1 MVYSDIKINLT
12 TKMLENIKIFVFF
25 FIISFSNMLQA
36 YDDRIIVIVNDK
48 VILKSEVQNAIDNL
62 SQEEIIKE
70 YSTLSEREIIDKII
84 EKMIDKNLILQAAE
98 RYDIKIS
105 DIALESKLQEI
116 ANRQKLTI
124 NELRDLI
131 ISSGSDYQRYIR
143 ELKDEMTIDALFVS
157 QFYSRANVTEEEVD
171 NFIRREKINEQ
182 GNIQYEIIEF
192 VINDEEKT
200 IEKSSIDKIYSYAIK
215 TNFTEAK
222 EKFSTHDIKITNLG
236 VVDVN
241 VLPRLYV
248 DALKNI
254 KSNEYTDVIS
264 SSKGYH
270 ILKVLSAKNQDIA
283 YVDEYKVRH
292 ILIKPDPMTT
302 DREVKQKLFKLR
314 DEISNVDEFAEN
326 AKKYS
331 ADLVSAFNGGD
342 LNWQRS
348 KNLVPE
354 FASIM
359 EKTPINTISDPFS
372 TQFGWHI
379 LFVENKRTVD
389 DAQSIIRANVAN
401 AIRANK
407 AKREKDDWKAKL
419 KDQAFI
425 EIKEF

>member
-70 YSTLSEREIIDKII
+70 YSTLSEKEIIDKII

-116 ANRQKLTI
+116 ASKQKLTI

-131 ISSGSDYQRYIR
+131 ISSGLDYQRYIR
-143 ELKDEMTIDALFVS
+143 ELRDEMIIDALFVS

-200 IEKSSIDKIYSYAIK
+200 IEKSSIDKIYSYVIK

-222 EKFSTHDIKITNLG
+222 EKFSTLDIKITNLG

-241 VLPRLYV
+241 KLPRLYV

-283 YVDEYKVRH
+283 YIDEYKVRH

-314 DEISNVDEFAEN
+314 NEISNVDEFAEN

>member
-1 MVYSDIKINLT
+1 
-12 TKMLENIKIFVFF
+12 
-25 FIISFSNMLQA
+25 MLQA

-116 ANRQKLTI
+116 ASRQKLTI

-143 ELKDEMTIDALFVS
+143 ELRDEMTIDALFVS

-222 EKFSTHDIKITNLG
+222 KKFSTHDIKITNLG

>member
-116 ANRQKLTI
+116 ASRQKLTI

-143 ELKDEMTIDALFVS
+143 ELRDEMTIDALFVS

-171 NFIRREKINEQ
+171 NFIRREKINEK

>member
-143 ELKDEMTIDALFVS
+143 ELRDEMTIDALFVS